1 MGYMGTGVAGRQS
14 VAVEAAAQRWD
25 TRLYDGLLARRIAPE
40 TRGALIHALG
50 EVGVEAEYLLVLVDA
65 LPGTARPTHADGDI
79 FLQRLTASLSRLVE
93 ASARL
98 EVATQSYLTAL
109 EASYPG
115 VESGPRD
122 DVWWPLFDGYTLR
135 GEPLEARLRR
145 CGYAWRQ
152 VVESRLPVHMEAI
165 LEQLALTL
173 FALGSLP
180 PAGITPVSTLY
191 GGLYALSSAL
201 HGDIVPRHILSDSG
215 DQRYPGA
222 LASVACLRDLDAN
235 GDASLDSDLA
245 WARAQYAA
253 VSGSRTSY
261 GPAPTA
267 QQLGAMAGGDARL
280 MAAQAA
286 YEWGRIIGFLEYLRR
301 G

>member
-14 VAVEAAAQRWD
+14 VAIEEVGARWD
-25 TRLYDGLLARRIAPE
+25 ARLYDGLLARRIAPE

-50 EVGVEAEYLLVLVDA
+50 EVGVEAEFLLVLVDA
-65 LPGTARPTHADGDI
+65 LPGTARPTHADGAL
-79 FLQRLTASLSRLVE
+79 FLQRLTGSLSRLVE
-93 ASARL
+93 TSAAL

-145 CGYAWRQ
+145 CGYAWRH
-152 VVESRLPVHMEAI
+152 VVELRLPVHMEAI

-180 PAGITPVSTLY
+180 PAGIIPVSTLY

-201 HGDIVPRHILSDSG
+201 YGDIVPRHILSDSG
-215 DQRYPGA
+215 DARYPGA
-222 LASVACLRDLDAN
+222 LASVARLRDLDASE
-235 GDASLDSDLA
+235 GASLDSDIA
-245 WARAQYAA
+245 WARAQYAS
-253 VSGSRTSY
+253 VSGARTSY
-261 GPAPTA
+261 GPALNT
-267 QQLGAMAGGDARL
+267 QELRSVAGGDARL

-301 G
+301 A

>member
-1 MGYMGTGVAGRQS
+1 MGYMGTGVAGRQ
-14 VAVEAAAQRWD
+14 VIAVEETGPRWD
-25 TRLYDGLLARRIAPE
+25 MRLYDGLFARRIAPE

-50 EVGVEAEYLLVLVDA
+50 EVGVEAEFLLVLVDA
-65 LPGTARPTHADGDI
+65 LPGAARPTHVDGEV

-93 ASARL
+93 ASATL
-98 EVATQSYLTAL
+98 EVATQGYLTAL

-145 CGYAWRQ
+145 CGFAWRH
-152 VVESRLPVHMEAI
+152 VVESRLPIHMEAI

-180 PAGITPVSTLY
+180 PAGIIPVSTLH

-215 DQRYPGA
+215 DSRYPGA
-222 LASVACLRDLDAN
+222 LASVARLRELKASD
-235 GDASLDSDLA
+235 GASLDSDIA

-253 VSGSRTSY
+253 VSGARTSY
-261 GPAPTA
+261 GPALNT
-267 QQLGAMAGGDARL
+267 QQLRDVAGGDARL